1 MKKIWKQKSNS
12 DHFDVAQGHPE
23 RELKGEPSR
32 TSDHLDSTRGRSE
45 PSRMSDKRLLES
57 LFENRGLR
65 SPEEVENF
73 LDPRYER
80 SFDPGQL
87 RDMDAAVKRIGAAMA
102 HGEQITIYA
111 DYDADAV
118 TAAAVLIRFLRKAGH
133 GRVDYY
139 IPDRFSEGYG
149 MNADAVKLL
158 AKRGTKLIVTV
169 DCGINAVDAVDIA
182 TYLGMDVI
190 ITDHHQVTGVL
201 PRAAAVINPHRADDG
216 YPFKDL
222 TGVGVA
228 FKLVQAL
235 VKNSKIQDSRFK
247 IQDGWEKWLL
257 DLVAIGTVA
266 DCQSLLGENRI
277 FVKWGLTVMRKTQ
290 WIGLGSLLNEAGI
303 ADTPLDTYKIG
314 FVIAPRINA
323 AGRIEHANLALEL
336 LLTESLDEAAELS
349 RKLSELNRRRQDL
362 TQQILSEAREQIT
375 PRASGKILLAASEG
389 WPRGIVGLVAGK
401 LAEEFYR
408 PVLILEKGEE
418 EAVGSARSIQ
428 GFDIVKAISRSEEIL
443 VRFGGHPMAAGFT
456 IRNEHI
462 EIFHQ
467 KLLEHAEAVLPE
479 DALNPALSYEAVIEP
494 RDLSEELIETLE
506 KFAPFGLGNPRP
518 RVRVNNLIVL
528 SARTIGNDGK
538 HLRLSLSQ
546 NGKTFSA
553 VAFNQGFWAAKLPV
567 NSKIDIICEPQFNEW
582 NGERKVQLKIVDL
595 EISNSAT

>member
-1 MKKIWKQKSNS
+1 MDRAVQRVLS
-12 DHFDVAQGHPE
+12 AA
-23 RELKGEPSR
+23 
-32 TSDHLDSTRGRSE
+32 TS
-45 PSRMSDKRLLES
+45 
-57 LFENRGLR
+57 
-65 SPEEVENF
+65 
-73 LDPRYER
+73 
-80 SFDPGQL
+80 
-87 RDMDAAVKRIGAAMA
+87 
-102 HGEQITIYA
+102 GEQITIYA

-118 TAAAVLIRFLRKAGH
+118 TAAAVIIRYLRRSGYDK
-133 GRVDYY
+133 VDYY

-149 MNADAVKLL
+149 MNADAIKTL
-158 AKRGTKLIVTV
+158 AARGTKLIITV
-169 DCGINAVDAVDIA
+169 DCGINAVDAVDLA
-182 TYLGMDVI
+182 TYLGMDVV
-190 ITDHHQVTGVL
+190 ITDHHQPIGPL
-201 PRAAAVINPHRADDG
+201 PRAAAVVNPHRSDDE

-222 TGVGVA
+222 TGGGVA
-228 FKLVQAL
+228 FKLVQGL
-235 VKNSKIQDSRFK
+235 IKNKGDEPASPASQGGGSAVPK
-247 IQDGWEKWLL
+247 GWEKWLL
-257 DLVAIGTVA
+257 DLVAIGTGA

-418 EAVGSARSIQ
+418 EAVGSASSIQ

-479 DALNPALSYEAVIEP
+479 DALNPTLSYEAVIEP
-494 RDLSEELIETLE
+494 RDLSDELIETLE

-567 NSKIDIICEPQFNEW
+567 NEKIDTIWEPQFNGW